1 MTVVSVPDASP
12 AVLARRTGTV
22 AVLKIGGSVLTGRQ
36 AFRRIA
42 GFIGDRLVE
51 APGDRLVIVVSAE
64 NGTTDA
70 LLATATEIVAE
81 PDRSTMDLLWSTGET
96 HAVALLTLHL
106 QARGIHAVA
115 ANIHQTGL
123 VAAECAQEPGR
134 SSVRPLRLFAL
145 LDEYDVVV
153 APGFLA
159 RGAGDRIVS
168 LGRGGSDLTAV
179 LLAAGLGASCCQL
192 VKDVPGYFTA
202 DPKRDPDA
210 RPLPAISYAEALA
223 MADAGCRLVQRHA
236 LVAARDRAL
245 PLLIRALNSPDATL
259 VSQENRNG
267 ICHENHSRR
276 TTL

>member
-1 MTVVSVPDASP
+1 MQYSR
-12 AVLARRTGTV
+12 LA
-22 AVLKIGGSVLTGRQ
+22 APYLTGRQ
-36 AFRRIA
+36 AFRRVA
-42 GFIGDRLVE
+42 AFIGDRLVD
-51 APGDRLVIVVSAE
+51 APGERLVIVVSAE

-70 LLATATEIVAE
+70 LLATATEIVSE

-106 QARGIHAVA
+106 QARGIRAVA

-134 SSVRPLRLFAL
+134 SSVRPSQLLAL

-179 LLAAGLGASCCQL
+179 LLATGLGASCCQL

-210 RPLPAISYAEALA
+210 RPLPAVSYAEALT
-223 MADAGCRLVQRHA
+223 MADAGCQLVQRHA

-245 PLLIRALNSPDATL
+245 PLLIRALNSPDTTL
-259 VSQENRNG
+259 V
-267 ICHENHSRR
+267 
-276 TTL
+276 T